1 VTPLTPGSTSSIHD
15 QFEELAAFNSDPDGG
30 GITREVFTPEYM
42 EAVDY
47 VSGLMRAAGLDVR
60 LDEFANLFGRLEGTD
75 PDAPHVL
82 TGSHIDTTLNAGRYD
97 GVLGVLGA
105 IAAVRELAAGGVRP
119 RRSIEVVAFAG
130 EEPRFVAGCLGSRAL
145 TGSLARADLDGLH
158 DRDGVSLASALLDAG
173 LDPDRVGSARLDPRT
188 IHCFVEL
195 HIEQGGVLERRGVPI
210 GVVTHIAAPHD
221 LLVTLR
227 GEASHAGATPMTL
240 RRDALSGAAEAALE
254 LERLALASPG
264 GTAVATIGVLRA
276 RPGAINVIPGE
287 VELEV
292 DIRDRE
298 IGTRTA
304 LVDGFTQALEAIA
317 ARRGLELEIT
327 TITRDEPAAC
337 SEIVVDAARRACEEL
352 GVKHIEMVSGAYHDA
367 MVMGVDVPMGMVF
380 VPSVGGISHSPLEFT
395 APEDLD
401 RGVAVLAGTLAG
413 LTR

>member
-1 VTPLTPGSTSSIHD
+1 VNSLTPGPTSSIHD
-15 QFEELAAFNSDPDGG
+15 QFEELAAFNSDPGGG

-42 EAVDY
+42 ESVDY
-47 VSGLMRAAGLDVR
+47 VAALMSAAGLEVR
-60 LDEFANLFGRLEGTD
+60 TDEFANLFGRLEGSER
-75 PDAPHVL
+75 DAPYVL

-105 IAAVRELAAGGVRP
+105 IAAVRELVASGVAP

-130 EEPRFVAGCLGSRAL
+130 EEPRFVAGCLGSRVL
-145 TGSLARADLDGLH
+145 TGTLARADLDNLR
-158 DRDGVSLASALLDAG
+158 DRDGVSLAGALLDAG
-173 LDPDRVGSARLDPRT
+173 LDPDRVAAARLDPQR

-195 HIEQGGVLERRGVPI
+195 HIEQGGVLEQMGVPI

-227 GEASHAGATPMTL
+227 GAASHAGATPMTL
-240 RRDALSGAAEAALE
+240 RRDAFSGAAEAALE

-264 GTAVATIGVLRA
+264 GTAVATIGVVRT

-292 DIRDRE
+292 DVRDRDA
-298 IGTRTA
+298 GTRTA
-304 LVDGFTQALEAIA
+304 LVEAFTRSLEAIA

-327 TITRDEPAAC
+327 TIAADEPAAC
-337 SEIVVDAARRACEEL
+337 SEIVVGAARRACAEL
-352 GVKHIEMVSGAYHDA
+352 GVEQIEMVSGAYHDA
-367 MVMGVDVPMGMVF
+367 MVMGRQVPIGMVF

-395 APEDLD
+395 APEDLE
-401 RGVAVLAGTLAG
+401 RGVAVLARTLAE

>member
-1 VTPLTPGSTSSIHD
+1 VTSDIHE
-15 QFEELAAFNSDPDGG
+15 QLAELATFNSSPNGGG

-42 EAVDY
+42 ESVDY
-47 VSGLMRAAGLDVR
+47 VAGLMAAAGLSVR
-60 LDEFANLFGRLEGTD
+60 LDEFANLFGRLEGSD
-75 PDAPHVL
+75 PLAPYVL

-105 IAAVRELAAGGVRP
+105 IAAVRELVASGVVP

-130 EEPRFVAGCLGSRAL
+130 EEPRFVAGCLGSRVL
-145 TGSLARADLDGLH
+145 TGTLARSDLDALR
-158 DRDGVSLASALLDAG
+158 DRDGVSVAEALLDAG
-173 LDPDRVGSARLDPRT
+173 LDPDRVDAARLDPQT

-195 HIEQGGVLERRGVPI
+195 HIEQGGVLEAAGLPI

-264 GTAVATIGVLRA
+264 GTAVATIGVMRA

-287 VELEV
+287 VEFEV
-292 DIRDRE
+292 DVRDRE
-298 IGTRTA
+298 LGTRTR
-304 LVDGFTQALEAIA
+304 LVESFTRSLEAIA
-317 ARRGLELEIT
+317 RRRELGLEIT
-327 TITRDEPAAC
+327 TIASDQPAAC
-337 SEIVVDAARRACEEL
+337 SEIVVGAARRACVGL
-352 GVKHIEMVSGAYHDA
+352 GVGHLEMVSGAYHDA
-367 MVMGVDVPMGMVF
+367 MVMAGEVPIGMVF

-395 APEDLD
+395 PPEDLD
-401 RGVAVLAGTLAG
+401 RGVAVLARTLAE
-413 LTR
+413 LTT